1 MLKAQSCVLN
11 TQEKKS
17 NEKEPE
23 MDIGSMEN
31 HRERENGSLVY
42 PVYSRR
48 SGGLSVGINLYPNRK
63 VCTFDCA
70 YCEIFP
76 FLSDN
81 NFSLALMETDLLE
94 TLKEAKEQGIPV
106 RDICFSGNG
115 EPTQS
120 PDFPAALDLAFRI
133 RDKEAPGAEMV
144 LITNGTGLVYESI
157 FELLSGAANRSAGQ
171 EGENSGLRIWLKL
184 DAGTSAWYKVMSR
197 SLISHELLIESI
209 RSFAKRAPIT
219 LQTMICIVNEEAPSP
234 VEAKAWEALVCDI
247 SMSAMDLR
255 AVQIYGKA
263 RPAPEDPLAT
273 ALPVEFLEA
282 RAESLRA
289 VLASAG
295 KDVPVRVYP

>member
-1 MLKAQSCVLN
+1 MN
-11 TQEKKS
+11 
-17 NEKEPE
+17 
-23 MDIGSMEN
+23 IGSLEN

-42 PVYSRR
+42 PVNSRR

-63 VCTFDCA
+63 VCSFDCA

-76 FLSDN
+76 FLNDCSFN
-81 NFSLALMETDLLE
+81 LALMETDLVI
-94 TLKEAKEQGIPV
+94 TLRDAKKEGIPV

-120 PDFPAALDLAFRI
+120 PDFPAALELAFRI

-144 LITNGTGLVYESI
+144 LITNGTGLMYENIS
-157 FELLSGAANRSAGQ
+157 ELLCDAANKPIGRTGIDKS
-171 EGENSGLRIWLKL
+171 LKIWLKL
-184 DAGTSAWYKVMSR
+184 DAGTPAWFKAMSR
-197 SLISHELLIESI
+197 SLISHESLVESI
-209 RSFAKRAPIT
+209 RSFAKRAPVI
-219 LQTMICIVNEEAPSP
+219 LQTMICIVNDEAPSP

-247 SMSAMDLR
+247 SQSAMDLR

-263 RPAPEDPLAT
+263 RPAPEDPLAA
-273 ALPVEFLEA
+273 ALPAEFLEA

-295 KDVPVRVYP
+295 KDVPVKVYP